1 MSRNSLEKLAIFS
14 RNADGHEERRNAERL
29 VGPKHVHFG
38 VASGNLLNCN
48 LQIMKSE
55 EGVMEV
61 LRDDKRSSLLW
72 QYANLS
78 RYLVSLHLVHASVP
92 SFRQVHYLCPIS
104 IAPGNEAMRT
114 ISEVTAFIC
123 RLRMLELFRALECK
137 LACILL
143 PVCHA

>member
-1 MSRNSLEKLAIFS
+1 
-14 RNADGHEERRNAERL
+14 
-29 VGPKHVHFG
+29 
-38 VASGNLLNCN
+38 
-48 LQIMKSE
+48 
-55 EGVMEV
+55 MEV

-92 SFRQVHYLCPIS
+92 CPIS

-114 ISEVTAFIC
+114 ISEVTEFIC
-123 RLRMLELFRALECK
+123 RLRMSELLRTLECE